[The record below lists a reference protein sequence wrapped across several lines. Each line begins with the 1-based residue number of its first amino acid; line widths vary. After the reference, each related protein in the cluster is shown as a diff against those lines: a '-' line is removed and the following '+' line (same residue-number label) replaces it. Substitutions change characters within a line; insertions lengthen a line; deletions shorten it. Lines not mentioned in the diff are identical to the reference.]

1 MKTMGAA
8 KAKAHFLALL
18 DEVEQ
23 KREPVLVTKKGRP
36 IAKVIPLEPEEDP
49 LAIYRFGGGKI
60 VGDIISPANDPE
72 DWEYD

>member
-8 KAKAHFLALL
+8 QAKAHFLGLL

-36 IAKVIPLEPEEDP
+36 VAKVVPLSADGDP
-49 LAIYRFGGGKI
+49 LAIYRIGGVKI
-60 VGDIISPANDPE
+60 VGDIIEPANDPE

>member
-1 MKTMGAA
+1 MGAA

-36 IAKVIPLEPEEDP
+36 VAKVIPLEPDDDP

-60 VGDIISPANDPE
+60 TGDIMSPANDPE

>member
-1 MKTMGAA
+1 MGAA

-18 DEVEQ
+18 DEVEK
-23 KREPVLVTKKGRP
+23 KRESVLVTKKGRP
-36 IAKVIPLEPEEDP
+36 VAKVIPLEPEDDP
-49 LAIYRFGGGKI
+49 LAAYRFGGVEI

>member
-36 IAKVIPLEPEEDP
+36 VAKVIPLDPDDDP
-49 LAIYRFGGGKI
+49 LAIYRFGGVKI
-60 VGDIISPANDPE
+60 VGDIMEPANDPE

>member
-1 MKTMGAA
+1 MGAA

-36 IAKVIPLEPEEDP
+36 IAKVIPLDQDDDP
-49 LAIYRFGGGKI
+49 LAAFRFGGGEI
-60 VGDIISPANDPE
+60 VGDIMSPANDPE

>member
-36 IAKVIPLEPEEDP
+36 VAKVIPLELDDDP
-49 LAIYRFGGGKI
+49 LAIYRFGGVKI
-60 VGDIISPANDPE
+60 VGDIMEPANDPE

>member
-18 DEVEQ
+18 DEVER
-23 KREPVLVTKKGRP
+23 KREPVVVTKKGRP
-36 IAKVIPLEPEEDP
+36 VAKVIPLDAEDDP
-49 LAIYRFGGGKI
+49 LAVYRLGGGEI
-60 VGDIISPANDPE
+60 VGDILSPANDPE